1 MKNLKFIGAAV
12 LFVVITFFVVFETE
26 RIDSG
31 NTGILVNLAGS
42 ERGVDDAKVETGWVI
57 YNRWTKQLFEYP
69 AYAQLVDYEKFDI
82 KDKNGTIFYVDP
94 TIEYSILRDDAKK
107 VFLSYRLDYGVLSK
121 SVVLN
126 EVKNAYKNIAG
137 TYDTDS
143 LINNT
148 PQFEKEVEAELSKQL
163 NVRGFTLTNIQSSVK
178 PNTDLQDAINAKTIA
193 TQRAIQAENER
204 KIAEA
209 NAAKAVAE
217 AKGKAEA
224 NKLLETSITPELLQL
239 KAIEKWNGALPQ
251 VTSSA
256 TPFINLK

>member
-1 MKNLKFIGAAV
+1 M
-12 LFVVITFFVVFETE
+12 
-26 RIDSG
+26 
-31 NTGILVNLAGS
+31 
-42 ERGVDDAKVETGWVI
+42 
-57 YNRWTKQLFEYP
+57 
-69 AYAQLVDYEKFDI
+69 
-82 KDKNGTIFYVDP
+82 
-94 TIEYSILRDDAKK
+94 
-107 VFLSYRLDYGVLSK
+107 
-121 SVVLN
+121 
-126 EVKNAYKNIAG
+126 
-137 TYDTDS
+137 
-143 LINNT
+143 
-148 PQFEKEVEAELSKQL
+148 
-163 NVRGFTLTNIQSSVK
+163 RGFTLTNIQSSVK

>member
-1 MKNLKFIGAAV
+1 MEKLKMIGVAV
-12 LFVVITFFVVFETE
+12 AVVFVAFFMLFEIE

-42 ERGVDDAKVETGWVI
+42 NRGVDDAKVETGWVVF
-57 YNRWTKQLFEYP
+57 NRWTKQLFEYP
-69 AYAQLVDYEKFDI
+69 SYVQLVDYEKFDI

-94 TIEYSILRDDAKK
+94 TLEFNIKRDDAKT
-107 VFLSYRLDYGVLSK
+107 VFLSYRLDNEILQK
-121 SVVLN
+121 TVVLN

-148 PQFEKEVEAELSKQL
+148 PQFEKEVETELAKQL
-163 NVRGFTLTNIQSSVK
+163 QIRGFTFSNIQSSVK
-178 PNTDLQDAINAKTIA
+178 PNKDLQDAINAKTIA
-193 TQRAIQAENER
+193 TQKAIQAENER

-209 NAAKAVAE
+209 NAMKMVAE
-217 AKGKAEA
+217 AEGKAKA

-239 KAIEKWNGALPQ
+239 KAIEKWDGKLPT
-251 VTSSA
+251 VTSQA